1 MDPKNQLTEVN
12 TDLVADNSSLVTQES
27 CDVKQCEN
35 CYAPVEGPFCAQC
48 GQEVEST
55 LKYFWTVLLHVLDDI
70 FSFDSRANRTLFPL
84 LFRPGFLTNQYF
96 QGHRVHYVPPI
107 RLYLFISI
115 IFFISLKFFA
125 ATGLE
130 SEHTKEVESLSKE
143 IDRIEAVYL
152 QQTDNENSKEKLLLL
167 TSIDN
172 KLNEIKDNDSIKNRG
187 YYSLIKKLVSA
198 ESELIEPDPVSLKDQ
213 EKHNKL
219 LIEWQQ
225 VTDGKAEPKDTGGV
239 NFSNNAD
246 GTFTFDWLTPS
257 ANEKLER
264 ATSTLE
270 QKVKNS
276 SFDQLFE
283 QALDKLPQLMFIL
296 LPLFAVLLKVMYLFS
311 KRLYLEHL
319 TVALHSHS
327 FIFLAVLLAELLDL
341 LTDYSAKNLPSV
353 QPILDNLVVVILV
366 WIPIYLFIMQKR
378 VYKQGYFFTLVKYSF
393 IGIIYS
399 ILLSIAFMTAF
410 IWGVADLPS

>member
-1 MDPKNQLTEVN
+1 MEPKNELTNIHIN
-12 TDLVADNSSLVTQES
+12 TEIEASALISPELNQK
-27 CDVKQCEN
+27 KQCEN
-35 CYAPVEGPFCAQC
+35 CYSPVEGPFCAQC

-55 LKYFWTVLLHVLDDI
+55 LKYFWTVLLHVLNDI

-115 IFFISLKFFA
+115 IFFISLKFSTS
-125 ATGLE
+125 TGLE
-130 SEHTKEVESLSKE
+130 IEHVKEVESLTKE
-143 IDRIEAVYL
+143 VDKIAAIYKQSDV
-152 QQTDNENSKEKLLLL
+152 ENSQEKLVLL
-167 TSIDN
+167 SSFN
-172 KLNEIKDNDSIKNRG
+172 SKLAEIKQRDSINNNA
-187 YYSLIKKLVSA
+187 YESLISELVALESKLVSGQLLSIK
-198 ESELIEPDPVSLKDQ
+198 ESEKYETLNTK
-213 EKHNKL
+213 
-219 LIEWQQ
+219 WQNIQ
-225 VTDGKAEPKDTGGV
+225 VGKAELSPERGI
-239 NFSNNAD
+239 NFSNNPD

-257 ANEKLER
+257 ANAKLEQ
-264 ATSTLE
+264 ATSSIE
-270 QKVKNS
+270 QKVKSS

-283 QALDKLPQLMFIL
+283 QALDKFPQLMFIL
-296 LPLFAVLLKVMYLFS
+296 LPLFALILKIMYLFS

-327 FIFLAVLLAELLDL
+327 FIFLALLVAELLDL

-366 WIPIYLFIMQKR
+366 WVPIYLFIMQKR
-378 VYKQGYFFTLVKYSF
+378 VYKQGYFLTAVKYSF
-393 IGIIYS
+393 IGIIYT
-399 ILLSIAFMTAF
+399 ILLSIAFLTAF